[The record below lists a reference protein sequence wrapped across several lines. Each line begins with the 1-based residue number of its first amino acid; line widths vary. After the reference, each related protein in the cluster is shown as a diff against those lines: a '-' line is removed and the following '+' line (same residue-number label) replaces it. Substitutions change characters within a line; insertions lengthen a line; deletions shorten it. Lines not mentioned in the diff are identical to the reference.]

1 MERPICTYLLILSS
15 LTFVFVN
22 GRRPDSSPP
31 CKVSVLLRRGTMW
44 KTAPG
49 QSLTVTCPVKHCGQ
63 PLKVTWCKLLHTDKC
78 EQLNHTENV
87 EVRQNNS
94 DHKDELMSYLTFKWI
109 SIHDDGLYRCGFK
122 GHKYKHI
129 SYMINIS
136 VSDLYQ
142 GFQNV
147 HHEADA
153 VSHVAH
159 VEEVSWQPYSFIC
172 VSIGFL
178 AATLTVLML
187 LRFYGWKRV
196 LIVNQTRAQEFSC
209 HKMTNLPKWT
219 APSIPVQ
226 PANLYSLNENHSQTG
241 LRRTSQP
248 PLTTNKNQLAVAN
261 PSDQSPG
268 LQHVVYAVITRQAV
282 IPAREQHHRTTG
294 NKSTEYAAIKVSKF
308 IR

>member
-15 LTFVFVN
+15 FTFVYVN
-22 GRRPDSSPP
+22 GRLPDSSPS
-31 CKVSVLLRRGTMW
+31 CKVSVSVRRGTMW

-49 QSLTVTCPVKHCGQ
+49 QRLTVTCPVKHCGQ
-63 PLKVTWCKLLHTDKC
+63 PLNVTWCKLLHTDKC
-78 EQLNHTENV
+78 EQLNHIENV
-87 EVRQNNS
+87 EVRQNNA
-94 DHKDELMSYLTFKWI
+94 DHKYKLMSYLTFKWI
-109 SIHDDGLYRCGFK
+109 SIHDDGLYRCVLK
-122 GHKYKHI
+122 GHKYKQI
-129 SYMINIS
+129 SHMINIS
-136 VSDLYQ
+136 VS
-142 GFQNV
+142 
-147 HHEADA
+147 AA
-153 VSHVAH
+153 VSHDAH
-159 VEEVSWQPYSFIC
+159 VEEASWQPYTFIC
-172 VSIGFL
+172 VSIVFL

-196 LIVNQTRAQEFSC
+196 LIVNETRAQEFSC

-248 PLTTNKNQLAVAN
+248 PLTTSRNQPAVAN

-268 LQHVVYAVITRQAV
+268 SQHEVYAVISRQAV
-282 IPAREQHHRTTG
+282 IPAREQHDQTTG
-294 NKSTEYAAIKVSKF
+294 NKSTDYAAIKVSKF